1 MKQSIF
7 LFFLLMIFIS
17 SAYSQSNLKIKSST
31 VTFKIKNAG
40 FYVDGYLKG
49 FEGKVIFSSKALS
62 GSSIE
67 ASIKTETIN
76 TGSKSRDNHLRKED
90 YFHVE
95 KYPKMTMKSKRLA
108 SSQSGDFIG
117 YFDLT
122 IRDITKEVK
131 IPFTYKE
138 SSGVG
143 TFKANFTINRRDYGV
158 GDNSMVLGDMVIVD
172 VEIEVSL

>member
-1 MKQSIF
+1 MMI
-7 LFFLLMIFIS
+7 LYFFTLVMYGQNS
-17 SAYSQSNLKIKSST
+17 LKIKSST

-49 FEGKVIFSSKALS
+49 FEGKVVFSPTALS

-67 ASIKTETIN
+67 ASVKTETIN
-76 TGSKSRDNHLRKED
+76 TGNKSRDNHLRKDD
-90 YFHVE
+90 YFNAE
-95 KYPKMTMKSKRLA
+95 KYPKISMKSKRIA
-108 SSQSGDFIG
+108 NSQSGDFIG

-122 IRDITKEVK
+122 IRDVTKEVK

-138 SSGVG
+138 SNGVG
-143 TFKANFTINRRDYGV
+143 IFKGNFTINRRDYKV
-158 GDNSMVLGDMVIVD
+158 GDNSMILGDMVIID

>member
-1 MKQSIF
+1 MKKIS
-7 LFFLLMIFIS
+7 FFLVTLLCLS
-17 SAYSQSNLKIKSST
+17 YSIYGQNNLKIKSST

-49 FEGKVIFSSKALS
+49 FEGKVLFSKNALS

-67 ASIKTETIN
+67 ASVKTETIN
-76 TGSKSRDNHLRKED
+76 TGNKSRDNHLRKDD
-90 YFHVE
+90 YFNAE
-95 KYPKMTMKSKRLA
+95 KYPKISMKSKRFA
-108 SSQSGDFIG
+108 NSQSGDFIG

-122 IRDITKEVK
+122 IRDVTKEVK

-138 SSGVG
+138 SNGIG
-143 TFKANFTINRRDYGV
+143 TFKGNFTINRRDYNV
-158 GDNSMVLGDMVIVD
+158 GGNSMVLGDMVIVD